1 MRKWKGPQIP
11 RSLLHSMYEVH
22 TEGGGYDKEQ
32 GGQWKPGTTVETA
45 FQGVVM
51 PLNNEDLQYI
61 DSGSYTL
68 NAQKVYTNGHTLQVG
83 AQFRD
88 GFDGQIY
95 TVKQEL
101 THGPVHSIFLS
112 TPSARRATKCLTK
125 KRRYRTIS
133 IHALREEGDRGRS
146 GC

>member
-1 MRKWKGPQIP
+1 MERAAD
-11 RSLLHSMYEVH
+11 SANLLHSMYEVH

-32 GGQWKPGTTVETA
+32 GGQWKPGKTVETA

-83 AQFRD
+83 ASS
-88 GFDGQIY
+88 GMG
-95 TVKQEL
+95 L
-101 THGPVHSIFLS
+101 TDRSI
-112 TPSARRATKCLTK
+112 
-125 KRRYRTIS
+125 
-133 IHALREEGDRGRS
+133 RS
-146 GC
+146 SRS

>member
-1 MRKWKGPQIP
+1 MRKWKGPQMP

-61 DSGSYTL
+61 DSGRKSIRMGIPCRWAL
-68 NAQKVYTNGHTLQVG
+68 SSGMG
-83 AQFRD
+83 
-88 GFDGQIY
+88 
-95 TVKQEL
+95 L
-101 THGPVHSIFLS
+101 TARSI
-112 TPSARRATKCLTK
+112 
-125 KRRYRTIS
+125 
-133 IHALREEGDRGRS
+133 RS
-146 GC
+146 SRS

>member
-61 DSGSYTL
+61 DSGSYML
-68 NAQKVYTNGHTLQVG
+68 IIWPSGWMQ
-83 AQFRD
+83 
-88 GFDGQIY
+88 
-95 TVKQEL
+95 
-101 THGPVHSIFLS
+101 HGSEVSVRS
-112 TPSARRATKCLTK
+112 GRRVSHGSGKCLT
-125 KRRYRTIS
+125 T
-133 IHALREEGDRGRS
+133 
-146 GC
+146 

>member
-68 NAQKVYTNGHTLQVG
+68 
-83 AQFRD
+83 
-88 GFDGQIY
+88 
-95 TVKQEL
+95 KQEL
-101 THGPVHSIFLS
+101 THGPVHSMK
-112 TPSARRATKCLTK
+112 RYMVEK
-125 KRRYRTIS
+125 KGES
-133 IHALREEGDRGRS
+133 NPK
-146 GC
+146 

>member
-22 TEGGGYDKEQ
+22 TEGGYDKEQ

-101 THGPVHSIFLS
+101 THGPVHSIK
-112 TPSARRATKCLTK
+112 RYMVEK
-125 KRRYRTIS
+125 KGES
-133 IHALREEGDRGRS
+133 NPK
-146 GC
+146 

>member
-61 DSGSYTL
+61 DSGSYGRNEL
-68 NAQKVYTNGHTLQVG
+68 AG
-83 AQFRD
+83 ASKKFIRK
-88 GFDGQIY
+88 GLPKIY
-95 TVKQEL
+95 
-101 THGPVHSIFLS
+101 G
-112 TPSARRATKCLTK
+112 
-125 KRRYRTIS
+125 
-133 IHALREEGDRGRS
+133 
-146 GC
+146 

>member
-68 NAQKVYTNGHTLQVG
+68 RKSIRMGIPCRWALSSGMG
-83 AQFRD
+83 
-88 GFDGQIY
+88 
-95 TVKQEL
+95 L
-101 THGPVHSIFLS
+101 TARSI
-112 TPSARRATKCLTK
+112 
-125 KRRYRTIS
+125 
-133 IHALREEGDRGRS
+133 RS
-146 GC
+146 SRS